1 MKTMKKTLL
10 LIILLLSDAI
20 NSQEA
25 LPDLTNLPEELRN
38 EILNSQ
44 NQLPDNANV
53 EITDTLK
60 KTDTSQE
67 SEEIIED
74 IFGFSFFKY
83 DPAIESPVLDIPLQS
98 DYMISFD
105 DKLELLLVGA
115 TSKTINLRVDL
126 SGNVLIPD
134 IGRVNLLNLSISN
147 ANKKIST
154 IVAEK
159 YIGTESF
166 LSVKEAS
173 LKKISVIGAVN
184 QPGTY
189 ITNPFISVSE
199 AIKYA
204 GGILANSS
212 IRTIEIVDLEGNRSI
227 YDLYDFLIFGDR
239 SSDSNLKNG
248 DTVIVKPTNNFFYIY
263 ENVQRPGKYEF
274 KSTDTYSDL
283 INFGLGVS
291 DYMVETEKLNIRALK
306 NNKMIVQTRS
316 KTDSVGD
323 DNIFSLS
330 FSRKVFVVEEDVE
343 VIGNGVTSGF
353 YRIEKRTNLSNFIKL
368 LNFSSEIYPFFGVV
382 VNKENF
388 GLKTSFHNFSIA
400 DPATQDKIFIDKNSK
415 IYFFDKEDVLTLS
428 KLITDLQTNVLE
440 TDIDIPDVDSSNIN
454 LSEQIDGQFKY
465 IANFKETEFMK
476 TNIFLRENLID
487 DEDIKLISIGKN
499 LYYIPLTGIVNPQII
514 YEFIGSNSSYNKE
527 KISILTSNGAVVDP
541 LTSPDS
547 ENLIS
552 INFPALK
559 NDRFYVEIEG
569 QVNNPG
575 RYLVNSLTTINDIY
589 SLAGGLR
596 ENANDTA
603 VFISRESVKSAES
616 LAYQSSKRNIIDL
629 VIDRSSNVQATEA
642 PDLSFLLN
650 LIDGFEPSGRVTGDF
665 SLNSASAQ
673 GLYLEKDDYIFVPNY
688 KATVTI
694 FGEVM
699 NPITVAIDQSLTIS
713 QYIDLAGGFSKY
725 ANKRDVYLIKANGT
739 SVSLST
745 SFFQKEI
752 FLDPG
757 DSIVV
762 PRNIG
767 QLGLLPIISLSAKIL
782 SDMAFSAAALNSLQ
796 N

>member
-227 YDLYDFLIFGDR
+227 YDLYDLSLIH
-239 SSDSNLKNG
+239 
-248 DTVIVKPTNNFFYIY
+248 I
-263 ENVQRPGKYEF
+263 
-274 KSTDTYSDL
+274 
-283 INFGLGVS
+283 
-291 DYMVETEKLNIRALK
+291 
-306 NNKMIVQTRS
+306 
-316 KTDSVGD
+316 
-323 DNIFSLS
+323 
-330 FSRKVFVVEEDVE
+330 
-343 VIGNGVTSGF
+343 
-353 YRIEKRTNLSNFIKL
+353 
-368 LNFSSEIYPFFGVV
+368 
-382 VNKENF
+382 
-388 GLKTSFHNFSIA
+388 
-400 DPATQDKIFIDKNSK
+400 
-415 IYFFDKEDVLTLS
+415 
-428 KLITDLQTNVLE
+428 
-440 TDIDIPDVDSSNIN
+440 
-454 LSEQIDGQFKY
+454 
-465 IANFKETEFMK
+465 
-476 TNIFLRENLID
+476 
-487 DEDIKLISIGKN
+487 
-499 LYYIPLTGIVNPQII
+499 
-514 YEFIGSNSSYNKE
+514 
-527 KISILTSNGAVVDP
+527 
-541 LTSPDS
+541 
-547 ENLIS
+547 
-552 INFPALK
+552 
-559 NDRFYVEIEG
+559 
-569 QVNNPG
+569 
-575 RYLVNSLTTINDIY
+575 
-589 SLAGGLR
+589 
-596 ENANDTA
+596 
-603 VFISRESVKSAES
+603 
-616 LAYQSSKRNIIDL
+616 
-629 VIDRSSNVQATEA
+629 
-642 PDLSFLLN
+642 
-650 LIDGFEPSGRVTGDF
+650 
-665 SLNSASAQ
+665 
-673 GLYLEKDDYIFVPNY
+673 
-688 KATVTI
+688 
-694 FGEVM
+694 
-699 NPITVAIDQSLTIS
+699 
-713 QYIDLAGGFSKY
+713 
-725 ANKRDVYLIKANGT
+725 
-739 SVSLST
+739 
-745 SFFQKEI
+745 
-752 FLDPG
+752 
-757 DSIVV
+757 
-762 PRNIG
+762 
-767 QLGLLPIISLSAKIL
+767 
-782 SDMAFSAAALNSLQ
+782 
-796 N
+796 

>member
-368 LNFSSEIYPFFGVV
+368 L
-382 VNKENF
+382 
-388 GLKTSFHNFSIA
+388 KT
-400 DPATQDKIFIDKNSK
+400 
-415 IYFFDKEDVLTLS
+415 
-428 KLITDLQTNVLE
+428 
-440 TDIDIPDVDSSNIN
+440 
-454 LSEQIDGQFKY
+454 
-465 IANFKETEFMK
+465 
-476 TNIFLRENLID
+476 
-487 DEDIKLISIGKN
+487 
-499 LYYIPLTGIVNPQII
+499 
-514 YEFIGSNSSYNKE
+514 
-527 KISILTSNGAVVDP
+527 
-541 LTSPDS
+541 
-547 ENLIS
+547 
-552 INFPALK
+552 
-559 NDRFYVEIEG
+559 
-569 QVNNPG
+569 
-575 RYLVNSLTTINDIY
+575 
-589 SLAGGLR
+589 
-596 ENANDTA
+596 
-603 VFISRESVKSAES
+603 
-616 LAYQSSKRNIIDL
+616 
-629 VIDRSSNVQATEA
+629 
-642 PDLSFLLN
+642 
-650 LIDGFEPSGRVTGDF
+650 
-665 SLNSASAQ
+665 
-673 GLYLEKDDYIFVPNY
+673 
-688 KATVTI
+688 
-694 FGEVM
+694 
-699 NPITVAIDQSLTIS
+699 
-713 QYIDLAGGFSKY
+713 
-725 ANKRDVYLIKANGT
+725 
-739 SVSLST
+739 
-745 SFFQKEI
+745 
-752 FLDPG
+752 
-757 DSIVV
+757 
-762 PRNIG
+762 
-767 QLGLLPIISLSAKIL
+767 
-782 SDMAFSAAALNSLQ
+782 
-796 N
+796 